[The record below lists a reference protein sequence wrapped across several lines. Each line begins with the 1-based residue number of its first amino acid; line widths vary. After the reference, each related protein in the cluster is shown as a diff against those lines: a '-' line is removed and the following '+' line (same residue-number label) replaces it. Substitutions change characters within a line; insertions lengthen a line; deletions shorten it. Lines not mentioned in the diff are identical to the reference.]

1 MTITMED
8 LLTFIT
14 QKLRCKALSADAAM
28 GKTQGWDSMAQVELI
43 LSLEERK
50 YGVQV
55 PPDMFG
61 ELSSASAILGFLNS
75 GGRCVIG
82 RTTLLHDA
90 RGGVGRRRAR
100 RARRG

>member
-8 LLTFIT
+8 LLTFIA
-14 QKLRCKALSADAAM
+14 QKLRSKAVTADAAM

-43 LSLEERK
+43 LSLEEK

-61 ELSSASAILGFLNS
+61 ELSTAPAILNFLTK
-75 GGRCVIG
+75 G
-82 RTTLLHDA
+82 A
-90 RGGVGRRRAR
+90 A
-100 RARRG
+100 A

>member
-1 MTITMED
+1 MED
-8 LLTFIT
+8 LLTFIA
-14 QKLRCKALSADAAM
+14 QKIRCKALNADAAM

-43 LSLEERK
+43 LSLEQK

-75 GGRCVIG
+75 G
-82 RTTLLHDA
+82 A
-90 RGGVGRRRAR
+90 A
-100 RARRG
+100 A